1 MECSAS
7 MLQSRRRCKCPV
19 GHGGGKNGV
28 VLWGGL
34 PLFFTIGAWAGLG
47 LAQASPDLFFIIGT
61 GLVSTQSRLF
71 FTGRWTRAAS
81 PYKKNL
87 KQGPGSTGSCS
98 VTRYCYIILNH

>member
-34 PLFFTIGAWAGLG
+34 PLFFTIGDWTGSG
-47 LAQASPDLFFIIGT
+47 LANPDLFFYYRVWA
-61 GLVSTQSRLF
+61 GLDPDPSF